1 MKRSFTNPI
10 AWGLGLTLLLL
21 VLNAI
26 VSYINIRKAFEN
38 ERWVSHTQ
46 QVLNRLEGVLSTL
59 KDAETGQR
67 GYLITGRSTYLEPY
81 EQATVQLDQEIE
93 QLQRLT
99 SDNSLQQQR
108 IQQLQQVIDQ
118 KRAELQ
124 QTIELRQQRGFAAAA
139 AIVNTDRG
147 KVLMDEVRQRT
158 AALAREEET
167 LLQRRRQTA
176 QRSIQETLLTL
187 TIATGLNLL
196 LLALVDYLIRRDRQ
210 QRQREATA
218 LRESETRLQEILDT
232 SPAVIYTKDLSGR
245 FVFIN
250 HQFETLFQVE
260 RAAVQGKTDY
270 DLFPQAVADAVREND
285 RLVLQTGKPVFS
297 EETVP
302 HSEGQHTY
310 LSVKFPLRHLDSK
323 IYALCGISTDIT
335 DRKRAEA
342 ELQALNATLE
352 ERVLERTAQLQDI
365 NDELEAF
372 TYSVSHDLRA
382 PLRTMQGFA
391 QALQEDFGDQLDEV
405 AKSYIQSILE
415 DSAQME
421 GLISDLLDYSR
432 LSRSQI
438 NLQPVDLTTILAE
451 ALRQLSTQI
460 QEKQAS
466 ISIPPA
472 LPQVVAQRSI
482 LIQVIT
488 NLLSNAIKFVDPAV
502 RPQVEIFA
510 EDEPNRPNCLR
521 FWIVDNGIGIASEHQ
536 QRIFRVFER
545 LHGIESYP
553 GTGIG
558 LAIARKGMERMG
570 GQVGVE
576 SQPGQGSRF
585 WLRLP
590 KANRSL

>member
-10 AWGLGLTLLLL
+10 TWGLGLTLLLL
-21 VLNAI
+21 VLNTI
-26 VSYINIRKAFEN
+26 VSYTNIRRAFQN
-38 ERWVSHTQ
+38 EQWVSHTQ

-67 GYLITGRSTYLEPY
+67 GYLITGRTDYLEPY
-81 EQATVQLDQEIE
+81 EQANAQLDQEIE

-99 SDNSLQQQR
+99 SDNLLQQQR
-108 IQQLQQVIDQ
+108 IQQLQQVIEQ
-118 KRAELQ
+118 KRDELR
-124 QTIELRQQRGFAAAA
+124 QTIELRQQQGFAAAA

-147 KVLMDEVRQRT
+147 KLLMDEVRRQT
-158 AALAREEET
+158 AVIAREESA
-167 LLQRRRQTA
+167 LLQQRRETA

-196 LLALVDYLIRRDRQ
+196 LLALVDYLIRRDRWL
-210 QRQREATA
+210 RQREATA
-218 LRESETRLQEILDT
+218 LQESETRLQEILNT

-245 FVFIN
+245 FVFVN

-270 DLFPQAVADAVREND
+270 DLFSQAVADAVREND
-285 RLVLQTGKPVFS
+285 LLVLQTGKPIFS
-297 EETVP
+297 EEVVP
-302 HSEGQHTY
+302 QSEGLHTY
-310 LSVKFPLRHLDSK
+310 LSVKFPLRHLDNE
-323 IYALCGISTDIT
+323 IYAICGISTDIT

-342 ELQALNATLE
+342 ELQALNVTLE
-352 ERVLERTAQLQDI
+352 QRVQERTAQLQDI
-365 NDELEAF
+365 NHELEAF

-391 QALQEDFGDQLDEV
+391 QALQEDFGDQLDEIGV
-405 AKSYIQSILE
+405 SYIESILE
-415 DSAQME
+415 DSMQME
-421 GLISDLLDYSR
+421 GLISDLLNYSR

-438 NLQPVDLTTILAE
+438 SLQPVDLAAVLAE
-451 ALRQLSTQI
+451 ALRQISAQI

-466 ISIPPA
+466 INISPN

-482 LIQVIT
+482 LTQVIT
-488 NLLSNAIKFVDPAV
+488 NLLSNAIKFVDSGV
-502 RPQVEIFA
+502 RPQVEVFA
-510 EDEPNRPNCLR
+510 EDDPHHQTHVRL
-521 FWIVDNGIGIASEHQ
+521 WIADNGIGIAPEHQ

-558 LAIARKGMERMG
+558 LAIVRKGMERMG

-585 WLRLP
+585 WLTLP
-590 KANRSL
+590 KAKSNR